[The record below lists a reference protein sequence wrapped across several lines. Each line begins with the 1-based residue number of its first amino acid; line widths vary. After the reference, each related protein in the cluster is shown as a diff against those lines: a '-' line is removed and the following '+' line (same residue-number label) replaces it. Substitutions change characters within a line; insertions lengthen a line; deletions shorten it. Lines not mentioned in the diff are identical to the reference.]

1 MDDSMSAASTIQVIH
16 SSRGEHR
23 SRGRRGVDDDVLA
36 RGVAARNAIHAAN
49 ERTAAYKHVL
59 DTVRVTLGRAEDHI
73 KDIIRVTPGADRF
86 APADLPPSIF
96 AAELL
101 KRDAIVN
108 KWTDAYLKLVN
119 PPPSSARHAL
129 YI

>member
-36 RGVAARNAIHAAN
+36 RGVAARDAIHAAN
-49 ERTAAYKHVL
+49 ERTAAYKHEL
-59 DTVRVTLGRAEDHI
+59 DTVRVALGRAEDHI

-86 APADLPPSIF
+86 APAASLPQSCLNEMPLSTNGPMHTSNSW
-96 AAELL
+96 
-101 KRDAIVN
+101 K
-108 KWTDAYLKLVN
+108 